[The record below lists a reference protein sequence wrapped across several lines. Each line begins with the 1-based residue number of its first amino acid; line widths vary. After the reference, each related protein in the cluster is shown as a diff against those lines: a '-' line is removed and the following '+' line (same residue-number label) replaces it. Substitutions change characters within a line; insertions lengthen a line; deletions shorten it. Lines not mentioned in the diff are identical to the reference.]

1 MRSVKKR
8 TGNVN
13 MGNGVTDLD
22 LLISK
27 GLIGERDA
35 EELET
40 LSEKSGK
47 RLRDIIISKGLITEE
62 SLLEIEAAQ
71 LEYEYMDSLY
81 EKDVS
86 EEFLDAIP
94 LDYARR
100 YSVIAIKEN
109 GDIKLVTSSEE
120 SLDFLD
126 DVARK
131 LNIPLNICF
140 APSAQIES
148 LVGRAFQEKST
159 STANVADELEQ
170 IEDVDI
176 HSLNVPR
183 SEDLIDNLNKAPL
196 IKMVNAIFA
205 RALKERASDVHIHPY
220 EDVLKIRH
228 RIDGVLY
235 DMLDLPIQF
244 TESVISRIK
253 VISGLDI
260 AERRAPQDG
269 RTTLRFADREVDVRV
284 SVVPTSNGER
294 AVLRLLNKGAEF
306 YELEEIGMQED
317 VYSLYVDRLIRYSHG
332 ILFVTGPT
340 GSGKTT
346 TLYAA
351 LSRIN
356 SSEKNIITIEDP
368 IEYQLEGISQ
378 IQVNMK
384 KGVTFATGLRSV
396 LRQDPDILM
405 VGEVRDYDTAGMAI
419 QSALTGHLVFSTL
432 HTNDA
437 PSAIT
442 RLLDMGVE
450 PYLIASSVI
459 AVMGQR
465 LVRKI
470 CPFCK
475 EAYEPEDKILKDINI
490 ERSRLKDGVVHRG
503 KGCSQCRQTGYK
515 GRTGIFELFVLTPHV
530 KDQIMNRDNATRIK
544 RDAVGRDQNMRTM
557 HADGIDK
564 IIEGTTTIEEVMA
577 HTRLE
582 EL

>member
-1 MRSVKKR
+1 M
-8 TGNVN
+8 
-13 MGNGVTDLD
+13 TDLN
-22 LLISK
+22 LLVSK
-27 GLIGERDA
+27 GLIGEKTA
-35 EELET
+35 EEISA

-47 RLRDIIISKGLITEE
+47 KPRDILLSKGLVTEE
-62 SLLEIEAAQ
+62 KLLETEAAE
-71 LEYEYMDSLY
+71 LEYEFIDSLY
-81 EKDVS
+81 EKEVS
-86 EEFLDAIP
+86 EKFIDTIP

-100 YSVIAIKEN
+100 HSVIAIQEN
-109 GDIKLVTSSEE
+109 GDIKLVTSSRDN
-120 SLDFLD
+120 LGFLD
-126 DVARK
+126 DVARR
-131 LNIPLNICF
+131 LDVPLNICF
-140 APSAQIES
+140 APSAQIDS
-148 LVGRAFQEKST
+148 LIGRAFQEKST
-159 STANVADELEQ
+159 STTTAVDELEQ

-176 HSLNVPR
+176 QSLEVPR

-205 RALKERASDVHIHPY
+205 RALKERASDVHVHPY
-220 EDVLKIRH
+220 EDVLKIRY

-306 YELEEIGMQED
+306 YELEQLGMQED
-317 VYSLYVDRLIRYSHG
+317 VYSLFVDRLIRYSHG

-378 IQVNMK
+378 IQVNAK

-459 AVMGQR
+459 ACMGQR

-470 CPFCK
+470 CPECK
-475 EAYEPEDKILKDINI
+475 ESYEPDDEILRDINI
-490 ERSRLKDGVVHRG
+490 TKNQLKDGVVYRG
-503 KGCSQCRQTGYK
+503 RGCPLCRQTGYK
-515 GRTGIFELFVLTPHV
+515 GRTGVFELFILTPHV
-530 KDQIMNRDNATRIK
+530 KDQIMNRENATQIK
-544 RDAVGRDQNMRTM
+544 RDAVGKDQHMRTM
-557 HADGIDK
+557 HTDGIDK
-564 IIEGTTTIEEVMA
+564 IITGVSTIEEVMA

-582 EL
+582 EF